1 MSNLNR
7 LLLIT
12 MMISLLPM
20 LSACEKELSEEEARY
35 AISMIEPKVNDM
47 LQGLAKDDYLLFSTG
62 FDPFMQRSIP
72 ERDFSQFRRELN
84 TVLGSYVSRDVT
96 RAVQA
101 DEYYVVDFEARFE
114 KAPSVILGVA
124 FHKAQP
130 NTINHI
136 WIESDGHHWSP
147 EPER

>member
-1 MSNLNR
+1 
-7 LLLIT
+7 
-12 MMISLLPM
+12 MIIGLLPV

-35 AISMIEPKVNDM
+35 AISIIEPQVSDM
-47 LQGLAKDDYLLFSTG
+47 LQGLANDDYSLFSTG

-72 ERDFSQFRRELN
+72 ESDFTQFRKELN
-84 TVLGSYVSRDVT
+84 TVLGGYVSRDVT

-101 DEYYVVDFEARFE
+101 DEYYLVDYETRFE
-114 KAPSVILGVA
+114 KAPSVFLGVA
-124 FHKAQP
+124 FHKALP